1 MNIDFEDTIAA
12 PATLP
17 GTGAISI
24 IRISG
29 PDTFAVVDQL
39 VSFKKGR
46 AAEFKGNT
54 IHFGTIYLDDGKP
67 LDEVL
72 VSVFRSPISYTGE
85 DSAEISFH
93 ASKYIAGELMALIT
107 KAGARPAGPGEFTKR
122 AYINGKLDLA
132 QAESVADIISSQN
145 AASHR
150 LACNQLK
157 GGFSKELLEMRS
169 ELLNMLS
176 LMELELDFS
185 EEDVEF
191 ADRSQLKALLE
202 KVIGHTRSLAA
213 SFRLGNAIKNGIPVA
228 LAGAANS
235 GKSTLLNAL
244 IGEERAIVSDIPGTT
259 RDTIEEVFNIDGVAF
274 RFIDTA
280 GIRETSETIEKMGI
294 ERSLK
299 KLSEADIVLGVIDG
313 SASEERVLKE
323 AKFIISKCD
332 FSVQKLVLVLNK
344 KDLFKGDEDLSRSGG
359 FEGNCEFGSKNILA
373 DGSDLSKSRIL
384 DGRDDLSRS
393 EVFER
398 NCELVS
404 KNIPVDGSDLSKSI
418 ILDGIDDLSR
428 SEVFERNMSSKNSIS
443 EAQKAP
449 NKNVSALNSF
459 VLEIDKEDIN
469 KKIKIISISASKG
482 EGIYELKKIL
492 AGFQES
498 SLAGSDTNL
507 VTNARHHAA
516 LVQAAGFLSK
526 AQAGLESSLPT
537 DLVAQELREAIS
549 SLSSIT
555 GMSIDTEEVLGNIFK
570 NFCIGK

>member
-29 PDTFAVVDQL
+29 PNTFAVVDKL

-46 AAEFKGNT
+46 AVEFKGNT

-107 KAGARPAGPGEFTKR
+107 KAGSRPAGPGEFTKR

-150 LACNQLK
+150 LAFNQLK

-202 KVIGHTRSLAA
+202 KVIGHTRFLAA

-313 SASEERVLKE
+313 SAPEERVLKE

-359 FEGNCEFGSKNILA
+359 FEGNCEFGSKNIPA
-373 DGSDLSKSRIL
+373 DGGDLSKSRIL
-384 DGRDDLSRS
+384 DGR
-393 EVFER
+393 
-398 NCELVS
+398 
-404 KNIPVDGSDLSKSI
+404 
-418 ILDGIDDLSR
+418 DDLSR

-555 GMSIDTEEVLGNIFK
+555 GMSIDTEEILGNIFK

>member
-1 MNIDFEDTIAA
+1 MQGDCRAKEFRAMNIDFEDTIAA

-29 PDTFAVVDQL
+29 PETFSVVDKL

-46 AAEFKGNT
+46 AADFKGNT

-72 VSVFRSPISYTGE
+72 VSIFRSPISYTGE

-93 ASKYIAGELMALIT
+93 ASKYIAGELMTLLT

-122 AYINGKLDLA
+122 AYINGKMDLA

-150 LACNQLK
+150 LAFNQLK
-157 GGFSKELLEMRS
+157 GGFSKELLEMRA

-191 ADRSQLKALLE
+191 ADRGQLKSLLE

-213 SFRLGNAIKNGIPVA
+213 SFRLGNAIKNGVPVA

-299 KLSEADIVLGVIDG
+299 KLSEADIILGVIDG
-313 SASEERVLKE
+313 SAPEKRILEE

-332 FSVQKLVLVLNK
+332 FPVQKLVLVLNK
-344 KDLFKGDEDLSRSGG
+344 KDLFEDGENLSQRGLPED
-359 FEGNCEFGSKNILA
+359 FNE
-373 DGSDLSKSRIL
+373 LSFM
-384 DGRDDLSRS
+384 D
-393 EVFER
+393 
-398 NCELVS
+398 
-404 KNIPVDGSDLSKSI
+404 
-418 ILDGIDDLSR
+418 DGIPHKNNISLSP
-428 SEVFERNMSSKNSIS
+428 KI
-443 EAQKAP
+443 P
-449 NKNVSALNSF
+449 NKNVSILNSF
-459 VLEIDKEDIN
+459 VLNIN
-469 KKIKIISISASKG
+469 KEYINDKIKIISISASKG

-492 AGFQES
+492 AGFQEN
-498 SLAGSDTNL
+498 SLSGSDTNL

-516 LVQAAGFLSK
+516 LVQAGRFLSQ
-526 AQAGLESSLPT
+526 AQAGLKSSLPT